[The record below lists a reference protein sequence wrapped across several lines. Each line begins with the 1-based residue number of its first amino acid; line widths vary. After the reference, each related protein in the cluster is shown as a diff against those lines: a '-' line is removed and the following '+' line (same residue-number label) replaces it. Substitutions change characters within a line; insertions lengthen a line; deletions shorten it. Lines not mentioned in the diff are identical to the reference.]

1 MTQRFARWRELLAE
15 RVHEAVAELGA
26 VSGVRG
32 LILGGSVGRGE
43 PWPMS
48 DIDILPITD
57 GAADTNDQVT
67 HCQSRMVDWWA
78 ASGRAQTLDVSWL
91 RFVDADVE
99 RAIGSEA
106 SFAAERMKDRLW
118 FHGMDKS
125 YGGRGAADPD
135 GLAESFT
142 RWATA
147 MRFEPR
153 VLAARVEEWKSQV
166 EDARRAAHEALRS
179 GDAAEATLRL
189 RDSARFLRM
198 VLLEGWSERLGSM
211 GREWTLWERVA
222 RERGAADLAERIA
235 VLAFASPKD
244 ALERSRVVPLWLR
257 ERIELAWAAR
267 LEIGEEVTEAESARD
282 QIAAF
287 AVHVPRHRPK
297 PWGDWLGLPDPELAE
312 KLAELDTL
320 AERICG

>member
-15 RVHEAVAELGA
+15 RVDEAVAELGA
-26 VSGVRG
+26 VPGVRG

-57 GAADTNDQVT
+57 GAADTNDEVT
-67 HCQSRMVDWWA
+67 RCQSRMVDWWA

-91 RFVDADVE
+91 RFVDSEVE
-99 RAIGSEA
+99 RAIGSPA

-118 FHGMDKS
+118 LHGMDKS

-135 GLAESFT
+135 GLAESFA
-142 RWATA
+142 RWATT
-147 MRFEPR
+147 MRFEPQVR
-153 VLAARVEEWKSQV
+153 AARAEEWKSQV
-166 EDARRAAHEALRS
+166 EDARRAAHEALGS
-179 GDAAEATLRL
+179 DDAVEATLRL

-198 VLLEGWSERLGSM
+198 VLLEGWGERLGSM

-235 VLAFASPKD
+235 VLACARPED
-244 ALERSRVVPLWLR
+244 ALERSRVVPAWLA
-257 ERIELAWAAR
+257 ERIELAWGAR
-267 LEIGEEVTEAESARD
+267 REVGEEVSEAESARD

-312 KLAELDTL
+312 KLAELDAL
-320 AERICG
+320 AERICR